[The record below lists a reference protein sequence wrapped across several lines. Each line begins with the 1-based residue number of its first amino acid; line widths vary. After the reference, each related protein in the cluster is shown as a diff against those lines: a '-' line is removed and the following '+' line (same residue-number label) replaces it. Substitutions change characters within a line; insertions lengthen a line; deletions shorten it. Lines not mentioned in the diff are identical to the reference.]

1 MIGGGDLVETL
12 ACPNV
17 SDAIDLVTR
26 SRYATFG
33 ELATVLGTQDL
44 YDLVEIVVVKG
55 HNDRVIQSRREASN
69 GHNNR

>member
-1 MIGGGDLVETL
+1 MGGGEYVETL
-12 ACPNV
+12 SCPNV

-33 ELATVLGTQDL
+33 ELSTVLGTQDL
-44 YDLVEIVVVKG
+44 YDLVEIVIVSS
-55 HNDRVIQSRREASN
+55 HNERAIQARRDAAN